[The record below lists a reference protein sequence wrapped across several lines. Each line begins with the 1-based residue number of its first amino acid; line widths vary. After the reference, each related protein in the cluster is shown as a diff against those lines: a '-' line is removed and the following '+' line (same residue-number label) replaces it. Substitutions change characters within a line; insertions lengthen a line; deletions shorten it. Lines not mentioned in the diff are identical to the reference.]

1 MNDTELKKDWL
12 AGNSVVAFLGALI
25 LAQTWRPTGDSYELP
40 FSLTVPAFPDPV
52 SFAIAA
58 FLLLSSFLLMVASA
72 IPIRLVPHWVVSVV
86 RTFSVMLDFV
96 VWLAFMQSWL
106 SIVSELPD
114 DQWWAYV
121 FAWGG
126 LMMFTFLTF
135 RFLLGMFRLAF
146 PSNSK
151 SRAKSNGPNNA

>member
-1 MNDTELKKDWL
+1 MNDTGLKKDWL
-12 AGNSVVAFLGALI
+12 ASNAVVAFLGALM

-40 FSLTVPAFPDPV
+40 FSLTVPAFPDPM

-58 FLLLSSFLLMVASA
+58 FLFVSSFFLVVASI
-72 IPIRLVPHWVVSVV
+72 IPIRLVPHWVIPVV
-86 RTFSVMLDFV
+86 RTFSVVLDFV

-121 FAWGG
+121 LAWGG
-126 LMMFTFLTF
+126 LVMFIFLTF
-135 RFLLGMFRLAF
+135 RLLSGGFRLARSHK
-146 PSNSK
+146 P
-151 SRAKSNGPNNA
+151 R